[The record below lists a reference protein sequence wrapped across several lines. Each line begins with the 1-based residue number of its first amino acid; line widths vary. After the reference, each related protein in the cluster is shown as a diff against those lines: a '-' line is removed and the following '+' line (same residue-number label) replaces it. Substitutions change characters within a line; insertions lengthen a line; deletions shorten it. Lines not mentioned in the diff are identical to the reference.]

1 MDLTLEPYGY
11 VAGSPLDSTDPSGMD
26 FWGGLQN
33 EMVWVGQHL
42 PGPVRDKYVEAVA
55 WTGNRAGED
64 YQKLHSSDPSQWV
77 QPVTDALTVAVTVTG
92 MYGGVRLIGGCAL
105 QALFAD
111 AAEEGSAARLGQLN
125 MVRVV
130 LQTGGRGA
138 VEALAKKTAQRL
150 AEYEAK
156 LAAAKAAG
164 EYTSAIESQIVNFR

>member
-111 AAEEGSAARLGQLN
+111 AAEE
-125 MVRVV
+125 
-130 LQTGGRGA
+130 
-138 VEALAKKTAQRL
+138 KKTAQRL